1 MKQTKQAICFLFYF
15 SKGFP
20 GGSVGKEPTCKA
32 GRPGFD
38 PWVGKIPWRREGLLM
53 PVFWPGEFHE
63 LYSPWG
69 HKELDMTGQLS
80 LSIALSWGRIS
91 C

>member
-38 PWVGKIPWRREGLLM
+38 PWVGKIPWRREGLLT
-53 PVFWPGEFHE
+53 PVFLPREFHGHRSLVE
-63 LYSPWG
+63 LTFTFQILTG
-69 HKELDMTGQLS
+69 HVLYAGHHES
-80 LSIALSWGRIS
+80 
-91 C
+91 